1 MTSEKIKGL
10 VAATVTPMKA
20 NGEVNLPA
28 LDSYVKHLEKQGL
41 AGVFVNGTTGEG
53 LLMTSDERKAV
64 AEAWMAYK
72 DKFKVMVH
80 VGGTSYAAAVD
91 LARHAEKIG
100 ADAISAM
107 GPVSCPRRGPRS
119 WWRSTR
125 SSRRRPPALRFTI
138 TTFRA
143 RRTSTSACSIS

>member
-1 MTSEKIKGL
+1 MTNEKIKGL

-80 VGGTSYAAAVD
+80 GGVQQD
-91 LARHAEKIG
+91 
-100 ADAISAM
+100 
-107 GPVSCPRRGPRS
+107 RRGGGPRHS
-119 WWRSTR
+119 VLLVPHSGHVARQRQHARFPETR
-125 SSRRRPPALRFTI
+125 
-138 TTFRA
+138 
-143 RRTSTSACSIS
+143 

>member
-53 LLMTSDERKAV
+53 IADDLRRAQ
-64 AEAWMAYK
+64 
-72 DKFKVMVH
+72 
-80 VGGTSYAAAVD
+80 GGGRGVD
-91 LARHAEKIG
+91 GL
-100 ADAISAM
+100 
-107 GPVSCPRRGPRS
+107 
-119 WWRSTR
+119 
-125 SSRRRPPALRFTI
+125 
-138 TTFRA
+138 
-143 RRTSTSACSIS
+143 